1 MPKHYLAAIL
11 WDLRAEYEAE
21 LRTLTEAQRFL
32 SEARDDWQSRR
43 VEAVHQICERLRR
56 LQQHNTAV
64 QGTLAEA
71 LSLAEGQTADLTAA
85 DASR

>member
-32 SEARDDWQSRR
+32 SEARDDWESHR
-43 VEAVHQICERLRR
+43 VQAVHQICERLRR
-56 LQQHNTAV
+56 LQENNTAV
-64 QGTLAEA
+64 QATLAEA
-71 LSLAEGQTADLTAA
+71 LSLAEGRTADLA

>member
-11 WDLRAEYEAE
+11 WDLRAQYEAE
-21 LRTLTEAQRFL
+21 LRTLTEAQRLL

-43 VEAVHQICERLRR
+43 VEAVDEICERLRR
-56 LQQHNTAV
+56 LQEHNTAV
-64 QGTLAEA
+64 QETLADA
-71 LSLAEGQTADLTAA
+71 LSLAEGPTPDLAVA